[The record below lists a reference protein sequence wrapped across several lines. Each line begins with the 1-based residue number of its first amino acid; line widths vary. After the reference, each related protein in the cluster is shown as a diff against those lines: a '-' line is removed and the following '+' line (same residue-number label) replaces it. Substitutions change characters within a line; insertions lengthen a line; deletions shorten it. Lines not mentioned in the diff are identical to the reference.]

1 MTDAYELTLSVR
13 LPATTPGHRLAALRG
28 HLGDPGSP
36 ATPDAAPP
44 SPAPP
49 SPALLDCAGEL
60 TEAPD
65 GWVLTAHRSVR
76 AEEFGPLG
84 ELLAELAGL
93 TGIEGPVVLG
103 QLRSPASQV
112 AEPLLTRRGAVVWPV
127 GAA

>member
-13 LPATTPGHRLAALRG
+13 LPATTPEHRLAALRG
-28 HLGDPGSP
+28 HLGDPGSL
-36 ATPDAAPP
+36 ATLDAAP
-44 SPAPP
+44 S

-60 TEAPD
+60 TEVPD

-103 QLRSPASQV
+103 QLRSPASEV
-112 AEPLLTRRGAVVWPV
+112 AEPLLTRRGTVVWPV